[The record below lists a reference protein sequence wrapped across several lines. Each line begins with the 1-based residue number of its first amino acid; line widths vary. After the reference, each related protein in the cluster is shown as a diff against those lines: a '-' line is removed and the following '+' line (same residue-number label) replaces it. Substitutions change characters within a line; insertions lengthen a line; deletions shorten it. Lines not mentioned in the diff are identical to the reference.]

1 MVIDFQNEFFEV
13 GDADF
18 QDMAEGENKMSLLP
32 FFGGI
37 LVFQSQN

>member
-1 MVIDFQNEFFEV
+1 M

-18 QDMAEGENKMSLLP
+18 QGMAEGENKMSLRP

-37 LVFQSQN
+37 LVFQSLN